1 MIYALIVKVN
11 WRMRKMKNKN
21 RKKQKRTERVPKP
34 LPNRKA
40 SMSRLPVLRFS
51 PVAWAKLLY
60 FRDKAD
66 TEVGGFGI
74 AEPGDLLYVSEFAAV
89 KQRVTSISV
98 SFDDNSVADFFDSQV
113 DAGRKPEQFARI
125 WLHSHPGDLAEPSLT
140 DEETFERV
148 FGNCQWA
155 VMFIVDRDGGTYAR
169 LDFNVGPGGQVLIPV
184 EVDYSRD
191 FGPSD
196 RQLWEAEYK
205 ANVTVDKC
213 LFGTGSEG
221 KEADS
226 TGKDFGRYSLQSDLI
241 TELESMEPAERR
253 FVLDELAGRP
263 DLWDGEESE
272 AMFI

>member
-1 MIYALIVKVN
+1 
-11 WRMRKMKNKN
+11 MRKMKNKN
-21 RKKQKRTERVPKP
+21 RKKQKRTERVPEPWPDRKTDT
-34 LPNRKA
+34 NR
-40 SMSRLPVLRFS
+40 RPVLRFS
-51 PVAWAKLLY
+51 PTAWAKLLY

-74 AEPGDLLYVSEFAAV
+74 AEAGDLLYVSEFATV
-89 KQRVTSISV
+89 KQKVSPISV

-113 DAGRKPEQFARI
+113 DTGRKPEQFARI
-125 WLHSHPGDLAEPSLT
+125 WLHSHPGDLAGPSLT
-140 DEETFERV
+140 DEDTFERV

-155 VMFIVDRDGGTYAR
+155 VMFIVARDGGTYAR
-169 LDFNVGPGGQVLIPV
+169 LDFNVGPGCQVLIPV
-184 EVDYSRD
+184 EVDYRRD

-213 LFGTGSEG
+213 LFGIGNKG
-221 KEADS
+221 KEA
-226 TGKDFGRYSLQSDLI
+226 TLIENDFGRYSLQSNLI

-272 AMFI
+272 AMFL

>member
-1 MIYALIVKVN
+1 
-11 WRMRKMKNKN
+11 
-21 RKKQKRTERVPKP
+21 
-34 LPNRKA
+34 
-40 SMSRLPVLRFS
+40 MSRGPVLRFS
-51 PVAWAKLLY
+51 PTAWAKLLY
-60 FRDKAD
+60 FRDKAE

-74 AEPGDLLYVSEFAAV
+74 AEPSDLLYVSEFATV
-89 KQRVTSISV
+89 KQKVTSISV

-205 ANVTVDKC
+205 ANVTVDKS
-213 LFGTGSEG
+213 LFGTGSESKG
-221 KEADS
+221 RDS
-226 TGKDFGRYSLQSDLI
+226 NGNDLDRYSLQSNFI

-253 FVLDELAGRP
+253 FVLDELVGRP